1 MCLRVCVRVYTAG
14 IDPKLLLSS
23 GPRVS
28 KEPCYHLRLGSL
40 TARLRG
46 VCGEREGGKITFK
59 AKTVKS
65 TFVKKSLAH

>member
-14 IDPKLLLSS
+14 IDPKLSLSS

-46 VCGEREGGKITFK
+46 VCGGGGGKIAFK
-59 AKTVKS
+59 TKTVKP